1 MTNGRVTRQIY
12 ISSGLKNGFYT
23 LRLNT
28 SGNGFE
34 TDIYLRNLSTDP
46 YKAKAKA
53 KAYFERVYGWQPQA
67 DVVFLGYADFDLTPW
82 GSMEPWERAQMADVE
97 KG

>member
-53 KAYFERVYGWQPQA
+53 KAYFDRVYGDRCL
-67 DVVFLGYADFDLTPW
+67 DVSFVGYADFDLSPW